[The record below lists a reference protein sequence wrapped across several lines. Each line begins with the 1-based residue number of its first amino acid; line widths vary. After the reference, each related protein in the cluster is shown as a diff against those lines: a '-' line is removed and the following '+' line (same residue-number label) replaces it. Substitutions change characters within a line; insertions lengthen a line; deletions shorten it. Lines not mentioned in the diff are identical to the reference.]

1 MVKPVIDLH
10 FTEEAKGFISID
22 ADSYELGFLKGKEN
36 NDFFMFHSDIVIED
50 LFTFNKNP
58 SLPSPMFGWIY
69 SNIFGGKIPYEKAY
83 YNLYIDTDNPKHK
96 YMKYRIYFRS
106 KLSKEEYTFYGF
118 KEVKDNSLCD
128 LWKDTT
134 VFYTRIYKGF
144 TEREDDLEVIAKGI
158 IEILALDFLRQ
169 LTTFRPKGADLFT
182 NLEAFSDFNK
192 MFLGTLYN
200 IYAPNVLTNVCTP
213 KK

>member
-1 MVKPVIDLH
+1 MEKPVIDLH
-10 FTEEAKGFISID
+10 FTEDAKGFISID
-22 ADSYELGFLKGKEN
+22 ADSYESGFTKGKEN

-58 SLPSPMFGWIY
+58 SLPSPMYGWIY
-69 SNIFGGKIPYEKAY
+69 SNLFGGKVPYEKAY

-96 YMKYRIYFRS
+96 YMKYRIHFKS
-106 KLSKEEYTFYGF
+106 KLSKEDYTFYGF

-144 TEREDDLEVIAKGI
+144 TEREDDEGVIAKGI
-158 IEILALDFLRQ
+158 IEIFMLDFLKQ
-169 LTTFRPKGADLFT
+169 LTTFRPKGSDLFT
-182 NLEAFSDFNK
+182 NLEAFSGFNK

-200 IYAPNVLTNVCTP
+200 IYAPNVLTKGCER
-213 KK
+213 K